1 MGKTQFAKGLGA
13 AAGVLGTAAMLTL
26 GAGGAAAQ
34 DAGELYLYNWANYF
48 PPELIEKFEQDT
60 GVDVTLD
67 VYDSNETMLAKL
79 QAGASGYD
87 IVFPSGYMV
96 GVMIEEE
103 LARKIDTSEMGNFD
117 KVQPP
122 HAAPS
127 YDPERAY
134 SAPYM
139 WGTTGI
145 GYDTARA
152 PELEASWEE
161 FFKPRDELKGKIAAL
176 NDQVE
181 MYNAGARYLGIDVC
195 TEQPELAQEI
205 LELLEAQ
212 KPHLAMY
219 SSTGTIDRMVAGEV
233 VMHHMWNG
241 AAHRAKEQRE
251 SITYLYPKEG
261 LAFWSDNMVVV
272 KDAPNP
278 ENARAFINWMMEP
291 ENAAAASNYTGY
303 MNAIRGSSEYLDA
316 SLKNDPAVNMPEEF
330 ADRLR
335 PSKECSPEA
344 RELRDKVWTRLKN

>member
-1 MGKTQFAKGLGA
+1 MVMERIARRLA
-13 AAGVLGTAAMLTL
+13 AIGTAAAFAL

-34 DAGELYLYNWANYF
+34 ENGELYLYNWANYF
-48 PPELIEKFEQDT
+48 PPDLIEKFEEET
-60 GVDVTLD
+60 GIDVTLD

-87 IVFPSGYMV
+87 VIFPSGYMV
-96 GVMIEEE
+96 GVLIDEG
-103 LARKIDTSEMGNFD
+103 LARKIDASQMENFSN
-117 KVQPP
+117 VRAP
-122 HAAPS
+122 HDAPS

-139 WGTTGI
+139 WGTTGLA
-145 GYDTARA
+145 YDTARA
-152 PELEASWEE
+152 PELEASWKEYFEPREE
-161 FFKPRDELKGKIAAL
+161 LSGKIAAL

-181 MYNAGARYLGIDVC
+181 MYNSGARYLGIDVC
-195 TEQPELAQEI
+195 TEDAADAQKI
-205 LELLEAQ
+205 LELLQAQ
-212 KPHLAMY
+212 KPHLAIY

-251 SITYLYPKEG
+251 TITYLYPKEG
-261 LAFWSDNMVVV
+261 LVFWSDNLVVAA
-272 KDAPNP
+272 DAPNVG
-278 ENARAFINWMMEP
+278 NARTFINWMMDP

-303 MNAIRGSSEYLDA
+303 MNAIAGSGEYLDA
-316 SLKNDPAVNMPEEF
+316 SLKNDPAVNMPEEY

-335 PSKECSPEA
+335 PSKECSPAA

>member
-1 MGKTQFAKGLGA
+1 MGTTHIAKRFATA
-13 AAGVLGTAAMLTL
+13 AAALTTAAALAL

-34 DAGELYLYNWANYF
+34 DSGELYLYNWANYF

-60 GVDVTLD
+60 GINVTLD

-79 QAGASGYD
+79 QAGATGYD

-96 GVMIEEE
+96 GVLIDEG
-103 LARKIDTSEMGNFD
+103 LAKKIDASGMPNFEN
-117 KVQPP
+117 VRPP
-122 HAAPS
+122 HKAPAF
-127 YDPERAY
+127 DPDRAY

-145 GYDTARA
+145 AYDPERA
-152 PELEASWEE
+152 PDLEASWEE
-161 FFKPRDELKGKIAAL
+161 FFEPRDELKGKIAAL

-195 TEQPELAQEI
+195 TEKPKQAQRI
-205 LELLEAQ
+205 LELLQGQ
-212 KPHLAMY
+212 KAHLAMY

-241 AAHRAKEQRE
+241 AAHRAKQQRE

-272 KDAPNP
+272 ENAPNP
-278 ENARAFINWMMEP
+278 ANARTFVNWMMAP

-303 MNAIRGSSEYLDA
+303 MNAIAGSGQHLDA
-316 SLKNDPAVNMPEEF
+316 ALKNDPAVNMPEEY

-335 PSKECSPEA
+335 PSQECSPEA